1 MRILKDK
8 NNIIIKE
15 ISDFDLQQTLECG
28 QCFIMYK
35 QDEQDY
41 AVVDYG
47 RLLHI
52 MEKN

>member
-28 QCFIMYK
+28 QCSDFINRMN
-35 QDEQDY
+35 
-41 AVVDYG
+41 
-47 RLLHI
+47 RI
-52 MEKN
+52 ML